1 MRDALRSLL
10 ADRASVLDL
19 ARALMAAAGV
29 GLLAYGAWLAWA
41 PAGFLVPGALL
52 FGLEQGWS
60 LAKCAELGNRVG
72 AIKIASKGPQNY
84 TL

>member
-29 GLLAYGAWLAWA
+29 GLLSYGAWLAWA

-52 FGLEQGWS
+52 FGLS
-60 LAKCAELGNRVG
+60 VAG
-72 AIKIASKGPQNY
+72 ALRGGRE
-84 TL
+84 